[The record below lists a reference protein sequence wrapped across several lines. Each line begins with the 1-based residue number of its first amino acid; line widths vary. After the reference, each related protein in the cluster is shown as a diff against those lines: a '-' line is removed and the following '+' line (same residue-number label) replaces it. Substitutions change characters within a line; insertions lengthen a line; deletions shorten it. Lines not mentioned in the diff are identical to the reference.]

1 MNRSDRSKLESLI
14 SRDLDGQLP
23 QDRQADLY
31 RQVLRDPESRKLYD
45 DQKAID
51 AAAGSAASALKQAL
65 NTGSLSQ
72 HWSTL
77 AQDDPD
83 RLAEQLAS
91 KSRVS
96 RSLMAMSRIAAMLAL
111 CAGLSAVVWLVTR
124 PVNHGT
130 DPLRAVVDSQAPR
143 TNEDH
148 HVRANPDATTSGQ
161 DEKVTVT
168 TATMSL
174 MPSPDRQAIVS
185 LHLGSQDD
193 MPMFDES
200 DSGQWIVG
208 DDFYGLLDEESGQ
221 FHWFPI
227 QVAGSM

>member
-1 MNRSDRSKLESLI
+1 VNRSDKSKLESLI
-14 SRDLDGQLP
+14 SCDLDGQLS
-23 QDRQADLY
+23 QDHQADLY
-31 RQVLRDPESRKLYD
+31 RQVLRDPEARKLYD
-45 DQKAID
+45 DQKVID

-65 NTGSLSQ
+65 NVGSQ
-72 HWSTL
+72 AGHWSAL

-83 RLAEQLAS
+83 RLAEQLVS
-91 KSRVS
+91 DSRVS

-124 PVNHGT
+124 PIDHGT
-130 DPLRAVVDSQAPR
+130 APIRTAVDS
-143 TNEDH
+143 H
-148 HVRANPDATTSGQ
+148 LANPNANSDTSTASVQ
-161 DEKVTVT
+161 DNEVAIT
-168 TATMSL
+168 TALS
-174 MPSPDRQAIVS
+174 MPSAERQDIVN

-200 DSGQWIVG
+200 ESGQWIVG

-221 FHWFPI
+221 FHWFPV